1 MKLTPNQLRRII
13 KEEVSQALAEAK
25 DALPR
30 EGDIYLDAED
40 SGRGL
45 KPIDYDIDEVGDLAT
60 AGDDIGWYQ
69 GDPGPEP
76 GSPGSYVVSFDAGIT
91 WTFAPGD
98 LIRAPQFDSKFGG
111 TAWTSKRIL
120 QKLTPAAK
128 PAAVSKKDAKV
139 LKVLSDAAFT
149 ELTLEDVADF
159 KIRARKGGVAYQY
172 DPPDVKGTEGV
183 ITPDMLRGSGITAVE
198 DLAQWMFDHG
208 QEDSTTKTPSINAGL
223 RLRGH
228 A

>member
-1 MKLTPNQLRRII
+1 MKIAVSQLRRII
-13 KEEVSQALAEAK
+13 KEEVSRVLAEAI
-25 DALPR
+25 DVLPR
-30 EGDIYLDAED
+30 EGDIYVDAED

-45 KPIDYDIDEVGDLAT
+45 KPMDYDIDEVGDLAT

-76 GSPGSYVVSFDAGIT
+76 GSPGSYVVTFDEGIT

-98 LIRAPQFDSKFGG
+98 LIRAPQFDSQFGG
-111 TAWTSKRIL
+111 TAWASKKNL
-120 QKLTPAAK
+120 QKLSAVVTP
-128 PAAVSKKDAKV
+128 PVSKKDAKV

-149 ELTLEDVADF
+149 ELALEDVADF

-172 DPPDVKGTEGV
+172 DPPDVKGTEGF
-183 ITPDMLRGSGITAVE
+183 ITPDMLRGSGITTVE

-208 QEDSTTKTPSINAGL
+208 AKKIAPQRRSPSMPYYD
-223 RLRGH
+223 
-228 A
+228 